1 MLLLWKRKQYDA
13 LLAKFDEIPVNAMEL
28 GISTSFIFQDLF
40 VII

>member
-13 LLAKFDEIPVNAMEL
+13 LLIEFDEKPINGVEL